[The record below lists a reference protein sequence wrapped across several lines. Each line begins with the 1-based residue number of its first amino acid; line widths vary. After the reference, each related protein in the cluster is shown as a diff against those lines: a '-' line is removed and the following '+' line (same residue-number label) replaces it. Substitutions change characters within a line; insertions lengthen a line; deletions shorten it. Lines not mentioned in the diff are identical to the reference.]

1 MPRDELP
8 HHLRRHRRRL
18 PGIKRGDLDVIEPGG
33 VRREGPHDLP
43 DIKRRQPERLGRPG
57 VGSL

>member
-8 HHLRRHRRRL
+8 RRRL
-18 PGIKRGDLDVIEPGG
+18 PGIKRGDLDIVEPGG
-33 VRREGPHDLP
+33 VRREGP
-43 DIKRRQPERLGRPG
+43 DIERRRPERLGRPG